1 MAEVEC
7 QVMEFLDFEL
17 RISQGDGGA
26 NTVAVVHSPAGE
38 ATATFRLA
46 FDDQELKRRL
56 QAVKNARSGGA
67 QTRKGRDPQRDL
79 IPPRETGARL
89 RDTVRDLGRGLFEA
103 LLASEVRSCY
113 RNSLNTARAQGKGL
127 RIRLRV
133 DAPQLAILPWEY
145 LYDEAQGE
153 YICLAKE
160 TPLIRYLELARP
172 PQPLTIQ
179 PPLRILG
186 MVASPSDL
194 PELDMEKEKQQMAE
208 AIRHLQDEGRVSL
221 KWLEGQTWR
230 DLQKAMRDGPWH
242 VFHFIGHG
250 DFDATEQ
257 EGQIAL
263 ADEQGKSSLLSAKQL
278 GRLLDSHASL
288 RLVVLNSCEG
298 ARASETDLFSS
309 TGAVLTRRGIPAVV
323 SMQYVITDRAALEF
337 SRMFY
342 DAVADGLSVDA
353 AVTEAR
359 IAISMTMNDASEWG
373 TPVLHMRAN
382 DGHLFDINAAGA
394 IFPESAE
401 VSPTKPQAPQPH
413 VKAAPTGTADI
424 HIEQVVSALHPL
436 LSTYERENVQS
447 VPVAQP
453 VEVSKPP
460 RLTDELQRGLLIMLR
475 KVKQYWVEGVLDNS
489 LSHSG
494 LIDLEVD
501 TLPEMVDSPWG
512 STPLDP
518 KQPIAGL
525 CDELGGSFLIL
536 GVPGAGKTTIMLS
549 LARELI
555 SRAENDPGLNI
566 PVVFNLPSW
575 TDRSQRLFD
584 WLIDELGTKYQIPKR
599 IGHSWLQQS
608 RLRLFLDG
616 LDEVSADRRSACV
629 QAINAFTQEASL
641 MSVVVCCRYNEYTE
655 LPARLSLN
663 GALRLRTL
671 SRDQVAAH
679 LKKAGSRLEP
689 LQLLLQRDSS
699 LQVLAQTPFW
709 LSMMIRT
716 YQDLRPGAIDSVQ
729 FATVEARKRQL
740 LDAYVQRPFPVAFQG
755 GTSG

>member
-26 NTVAVVHSPAGE
+26 NAVAVVHSPAGE

-79 IPPRETGARL
+79 IPPRENDARL

-145 LYDEAQGE
+145 LYDEAERE
-153 YICLAKE
+153 YLCLAKE

-194 PELDMEKEKQQMAE
+194 PELDMEKEKRQMAE

-230 DLQKAMRDGPWH
+230 DLQKAMRGGPWH

-288 RLVVLNSCEG
+288 RLVVLNSCEECRG
-298 ARASETDLFSS
+298 PAKRTSSPVRGLFSRVGEFRPWS
-309 TGAVLTRRGIPAVV
+309 PC
-323 SMQYVITDRAALEF
+323 SM
-337 SRMFY
+337 
-342 DAVADGLSVDA
+342 
-353 AVTEAR
+353 
-359 IAISMTMNDASEWG
+359 
-373 TPVLHMRAN
+373 
-382 DGHLFDINAAGA
+382 
-394 IFPESAE
+394 
-401 VSPTKPQAPQPH
+401 
-413 VKAAPTGTADI
+413 
-424 HIEQVVSALHPL
+424 
-436 LSTYERENVQS
+436 
-447 VPVAQP
+447 
-453 VEVSKPP
+453 
-460 RLTDELQRGLLIMLR
+460 
-475 KVKQYWVEGVLDNS
+475 
-489 LSHSG
+489 
-494 LIDLEVD
+494 
-501 TLPEMVDSPWG
+501 
-512 STPLDP
+512 
-518 KQPIAGL
+518 
-525 CDELGGSFLIL
+525 
-536 GVPGAGKTTIMLS
+536 
-549 LARELI
+549 
-555 SRAENDPGLNI
+555 
-566 PVVFNLPSW
+566 
-575 TDRSQRLFD
+575 
-584 WLIDELGTKYQIPKR
+584 
-599 IGHSWLQQS
+599 
-608 RLRLFLDG
+608 
-616 LDEVSADRRSACV
+616 
-629 QAINAFTQEASL
+629 
-641 MSVVVCCRYNEYTE
+641 
-655 LPARLSLN
+655 
-663 GALRLRTL
+663 
-671 SRDQVAAH
+671 
-679 LKKAGSRLEP
+679 
-689 LQLLLQRDSS
+689 
-699 LQVLAQTPFW
+699 
-709 LSMMIRT
+709 
-716 YQDLRPGAIDSVQ
+716 
-729 FATVEARKRQL
+729 
-740 LDAYVQRPFPVAFQG
+740 
-755 GTSG
+755 